1 MEKIGV
7 VVYRLQLLAGAKL
20 HPVFHCSLLRPH
32 HDPIPIADPKQL
44 PLEVIDNQSV
54 LTPLSILDSKPIQP
68 PNWSWFSGWV
78 RPLKTLRG
86 KHVTT

>member
-20 HPVFHCSLLRPH
+20 HPVFHCSL
-32 HDPIPIADPKQL
+32 PIADPKQL

-54 LTPLSILDSKPIQP
+54 LTPLSILDSKLDESTHPTTKLVLVQ
-68 PNWSWFSGWV
+68 WV
-78 RPLKTLRG
+78 G
-86 KHVTT
+86 

>member
-54 LTPLSILDSKPIQP
+54 LTPLSILDSKLDESTHPTTKLVLVQ
-68 PNWSWFSGWV
+68 WV
-78 RPLKTLRG
+78 G
-86 KHVTT
+86 